1 MTEEELIEEA
11 IKLASDFKRVEC
23 LKKYRI
29 LKKSVEEDEYLKA
42 LERQVDELKKEA
54 RRDSENRVFLLQKAR
69 EMDKEYKEDPKV
81 VNLNAKREELDY
93 LLSPLT
99 ESKL

>member
-11 IKLASDFKRVEC
+11 NKLASDFKTVEC
-23 LKKYRI
+23 LSEYRA
-29 LKKSVEEDEYLKA
+29 LKKSVEEDEDLQFI
-42 LERQVDELKKEA
+42 LHHVDQLKKEA
-54 RRDSENRVFLLQKAR
+54 RADNENRAALLNKAR
-69 EMDKEYKEDPKV
+69 ELDLLYKQDPKV
-81 VNLNAKREELDY
+81 VNLNAKREELEY